1 MRILIA
7 EDEAISRRLL
17 VRTLEHAGYEMVVVD
32 NGAKACRELCR
43 EGGPRLAL
51 LDWMMPEVDGL
62 AVCREVRKRSDH
74 PYVYI
79 VLLTA
84 KESKE
89 DVVAG
94 LESGA
99 DDYLTKPF
107 HPDELKARLRAG
119 IRVLDLE
126 DKLVEAREEMR
137 YRATHDSLTAL
148 LNRGVVMDLLGRE
161 LARSQRERNCTA
173 VMFGDLDHFKSIND
187 NHGHA
192 AGDDVLRE
200 VAKRLIGSV
209 RSYDFVSRFG
219 GEEFLVVLNNCDPV
233 SAPFR
238 AEQIRQT
245 IGAKPIQTVA
255 GPLQVTMSAGLLLT
269 SEWGILA
276 TEQILGEADAALYLA
291 KSAGRNCLRRAIPV
305 AADGAGVI
313 LNSSNVSG

>member
-1 MRILIA
+1 MMRILVA

-17 VRTLEHAGYEMVVVD
+17 MRTLEQAGYEVIAVE
-32 NGAKACRELCR
+32 NGAKACRELCH

-51 LDWMMPEVDGL
+51 LDWMMPEIDGPG
-62 AVCREVRKRSDH
+62 VCRQVRKRSDH

-84 KESKE
+84 KEAKE

-107 HPDELKARLRAG
+107 DTEELKARLRAG
-119 IRVLDLE
+119 LRVLDLE

-148 LNRGVVMDLLGRE
+148 LNRGVVMDLLNRE

-173 VMFGDLDHFKSIND
+173 VILADIDHFKNIND
-187 NHGHA
+187 MYGHP

-200 VAKRLIGSV
+200 ISRRLVATV
-209 RSYDFVSRFG
+209 RSYDFIGRFG
-219 GEEFLVVLNNCDPV
+219 GEEFLIVLNNCDPA

-238 AEQIRQT
+238 AEQIRQA
-245 IGAKPIQTVA
+245 ICAKPMQTRV
-255 GPLQVTMSAGLLLT
+255 GGLNVTISAGLLLT
-269 SEWGILA
+269 TDWGALPIEQVLSEV
-276 TEQILGEADAALYLA
+276 DSALYSA
-291 KSAGRNCLRRAIPV
+291 KAAGRNCLRRAAPV
-305 AADGAGVI
+305 AGEALPSI
-313 LNSSNVSG
+313 LRGGSR